1 MREIKQKITKKTE
14 EEKKSDLVIQ
24 IKGSGNSAQT
34 LELISPKTSDGRFQF
49 YVKDLNG
56 YNELVNNLILT
67 ITVTPNDQEKY
78 FRSIAVTPQLNN
90 PNISNAAKNTI
101 AEMINQ
107 IKNEAIYKLAKDN
120 TGKLIPSV
128 TTQSDFESVQA
139 TNYQNVAFPIEVPAA
154 RDGAVDIFI
163 DGQKIASIKNNSQ
176 FILNPQKY
184 PLFAGSH
191 TLEAKVAGMMNT
203 PERPVSDRFLKV
215 LSKVR
220 KYDFQVMD
228 NGSIKFQ
235 NSSNDID
242 SYKPAENYAGSG
254 LASKVPTN
262 TMNLLADQIEVQNE
276 EAIEVLLKDQ
286 DRNIPTIINNWKNKL
301 RTLPMEE
308 YTNKEKRKELLRNEI
323 SLFFQNEAK
332 TRVSPG
338 NNNLAKDDI
347 PDNTP

>member
-1 MREIKQKITKKTE
+1 
-14 EEKKSDLVIQ
+14 
-24 IKGSGNSAQT
+24 
-34 LELISPKTSDGRFQF
+34 
-49 YVKDLNG
+49 
-56 YNELVNNLILT
+56 
-67 ITVTPNDQEKY
+67 
-78 FRSIAVTPQLNN
+78 
-90 PNISNAAKNTI
+90 
-101 AEMINQ
+101 
-107 IKNEAIYKLAKDN
+107 
-120 TGKLIPSV
+120 
-128 TTQSDFESVQA
+128 
-139 TNYQNVAFPIEVPAA
+139 
-154 RDGAVDIFI
+154 
-163 DGQKIASIKNNSQ
+163 
-176 FILNPQKY
+176 
-184 PLFAGSH
+184 
-191 TLEAKVAGMMNT
+191 
-203 PERPVSDRFLKV
+203 
-215 LSKVR
+215 
-220 KYDFQVMD
+220 MD

-276 EAIEVLLKDQ
+276 EAIEVFLKDQ